1 MNRFD
6 VEFQIESEA
15 DEELL
20 ARLKQA
26 AETVLRDEGPNPPV
40 ALTILLAGDDR
51 LRELNRLYRGY
62 DEPTDVLSFP
72 SGESFPEIESYLGD
86 IAISVPMAGR
96 QAAQGKHTLAE
107 ELVLLVVHGILHL
120 LGYDH
125 VEPSDRAEMWS
136 VQHRI
141 LMQLGVEKVA
151 LALDGS

>member
-1 MNRFD
+1 
-6 VEFQIESEA
+6 
-15 DEELL
+15 
-20 ARLKQA
+20 
-26 AETVLRDEGPNPPV
+26 
-40 ALTILLAGDDR
+40 
-51 LRELNRLYRGY
+51 
-62 DEPTDVLSFP
+62 
-72 SGESFPEIESYLGD
+72 
-86 IAISVPMAGR
+86 MAGR